1 MTRDEAIAKLKQ
13 TIAADLNLE
22 GLSPDAIEADAPLF
36 GQEGLGL
43 DSLDAV
49 ELVVLVEKHFGVG
62 ITDAEEAR
70 AAFASVSVLADFIL
84 DRQGAAGA

>member
-1 MTRDEAIAKLKQ
+1 MKQ
-13 TIAADLNLE
+13 TIAAKLNLE
-22 GLSPDAIEADAPLF
+22 GLSPDEIDAGAPLF
-36 GQEGLGL
+36 GEKGLGL

-70 AAFASVSVLADFIL
+70 AALASVSVLADFIL
-84 DRQGAAGA
+84 AHQRADDA

>member
-1 MTRDEAIAKLKQ
+1 MTRENVIEQLKR
-13 TIAADLNLE
+13 TIATDLNLE
-22 GLSPDAIEADAPLF
+22 NLTPDAIDTDAPLF
-36 GQEGLGL
+36 GREGLGL

-70 AAFASVSVLADFIL
+70 TAFASVSVLADFVL
-84 DRQGAAGA
+84 ARRGAVGV

>member
-1 MTRDEAIAKLKQ
+1 M
-13 TIAADLNLE
+13 
-22 GLSPDAIEADAPLF
+22 F

-84 DRQGAAGA
+84 ARQGAAGA